1 MEYLNIMSTPSI
13 LSAIKKLKSLL
24 TQEERLKWLA
34 IVAFSLCTCFLE
46 IVTASVI
53 VVFAQ
58 VLNQPELGQKYL
70 SMIGFASD
78 LASARIVLYI
88 AIIVGIVYLVKNL
101 VAAAEIFYQNFSI
114 QKMSYHFKN
123 KLLHRYAEMDY
134 GFFLTRNSNFG
145 FQLVGG
151 DAEQMFTNGMISVA
165 SILSESMIFLCLIGT
180 VTYLNP
186 SLAFYIFVIGG
197 FLGVILT
204 KGVLPKFYQY
214 GQKVQEASIYSVQN
228 LLQFFHAFKE
238 IVLLGKRDAFIQ
250 AYQIHSFKKSQVSAV
265 QTSLNALPRM
275 VIEVLFVGL
284 FVTTIGLLCLKQESP
299 VQMIGILGGY
309 LYVGFRLMPGLN
321 RIIMQLNVFKATIP
335 AIERVHH
342 EYTIGGAQ
350 ENYSSA
356 PQFNFAKCIS
366 LTDIRFNYLNTKAD
380 ALSGITLQINKGE
393 CIGIV
398 GETGSGKSTLVDLIL
413 GLLRPTKGSI
423 LVDGIYPVN
432 AYQWHEKIGY
442 VPQSVYL
449 TDDSIE
455 ANIAFGEKHI
465 DESRLTAAIDSAQ
478 LSLFIKQLPQGIKTI
493 VGERGV
499 RLSGGECQRIA
510 IARALYRQP
519 EVLIFDEAT
528 SALDNE
534 TEARLMDTIHA
545 VSQNRTVIMIAHRLS
560 TLKECNRIVVM
571 EKGKIKEVTQ
581 YNTMQNNK
589 EVHYV

>member
-1 MEYLNIMSTPSI
+1 MSTPSI
-13 LSAIKKLKSLL
+13 FSAIKKLKSLL
-24 TQEERLKWLA
+24 TKEEKLKWLA
-34 IVAFSLCTCFLE
+34 IVVFSLCTCFLE
-46 IVTASVI
+46 IVTATVI

-70 SMIGFASD
+70 TKIGFTD
-78 LASARIVLYI
+78 NLAPARIVLYI
-88 AIIVGIVYLVKNL
+88 AIIVGLVYVIKNL
-101 VAAAEIFYQNFSI
+101 VAAAEVFYQNFSI

-123 KLLHRYAEMDY
+123 KLLHRYAEIDY
-134 GFFLTRNSNFG
+134 GFFLTRNSNFAV
-145 FQLVGG
+145 QVVGG

-180 VTYLNP
+180 ITYLNP
-186 SLAFYIFVIGG
+186 SLALYIFGIGAA
-197 FLGVILT
+197 LGIVLM
-204 KGVLPKFYQY
+204 KGVLPKFYRF
-214 GQKVQEASIYSVQN
+214 GQRAQEASIFSWQN
-228 LLQFFHAFKE
+228 LTQFFHAFKE
-238 IVLLGKRDAFIQ
+238 IVLLGKREAFIK
-250 AYQIHSFKKSQVSAV
+250 AYQTHSLKKSQVTAV

-284 FVTTIGLLCLKQESP
+284 FVITIAILCLKQESP

-321 RIIMQLNVFKATIP
+321 RIIMQLSTLKSTIP
-335 AIERVHH
+335 AIERVHE
-342 EYTIGGAQ
+342 EYSSRKVQ
-350 ENYSSA
+350 ENYVNA
-356 PQFNFAKCIS
+356 PNFKFENHIS
-366 LTDIRFNYLNTKAD
+366 LSDVSFHYLNTKTYAISD
-380 ALSGITLQINKGE
+380 ITLEIKKGE

-398 GETGSGKSTLVDLIL
+398 GETGSGKSTIVDIIL
-413 GLLRPTKGSI
+413 GLLKPYKGSV

-432 AYQWHEKIGY
+432 AYQWHQKIGY

-455 ANIAFGEKHI
+455 ANIAFGEKDI
-465 DESRLTAAIDSAQ
+465 NESQLLAAIDSAQ
-478 LSLFIKQLPQGIKTI
+478 LSHLINELPEGVKTI

-499 RLSGGECQRIA
+499 RLSGGERQRIA

-545 VSQNRTVIMIAHRLS
+545 VSQNRTVIMIAHRLT

-571 EKGKIKEVTQ
+571 EKGKIKEITQ

-589 EVHYV
+589 MVDYV